1 VHLVD
6 HAVVLGS
13 PHRGLLLQPE
23 GLEFAV
29 VVDLPGLSF
38 DELVDAVALLPEERE
53 VSGGGAVLVAL
64 GILADHQPVG
74 AKQDGP
80 LGEHHV
86 AGEHVDLLEVVVL
99 HPVGFD
105 VDRLVAIGLFRGGR
119 PRKDRRE
126 RKHQR
131 RAYRRAAEQPGR
143 KSEGGERAHGQR
155 VGGGGCQ
162 VSCTRESTR
171 NERAALLNSMPTP
184 VKTES
189 PRSMRTGWSVRAI
202 SVSL

>member
-1 VHLVD
+1 MHLVD
-6 HAVVLGS
+6 HPLVLG
-13 PHRGLLLQPE
+13 PAQHRLLLQAE
-23 GLEFAV
+23 RLELAV
-29 VVDLPGLSF
+29 VVDPPGLPF
-38 DELVDAVALLPEERE
+38 DVLVDAVALLPEGCE

-74 AKQDGP
+74 TKQDGS
-80 LGEHHV
+80 LGQHHV
-86 AGEHVDLLEVVVL
+86 AAEHVDLLQIVVL
-99 HPVGFD
+99 HPVGFH
-105 VDRLVAIGLFRGGR
+105 VDRLVAIGLFRNGR
-119 PRKDRRE
+119 CREARRQ
-126 RKHQR
+126 RQHQR
-131 RAYRRAAEQPGR
+131 RAHCSGPAPAGR
-143 KSEGGERAHGQR
+143 VSKDGERAHGQR

-189 PRSMRTGWSVRAI
+189 PRSMRTGRSVRAI